1 VAGKRSV
8 CFLRARKDVDF
19 SLHNSLGRQASPLE
33 AMHNTHGSSVAF
45 GEMVTKSDGLPYLAG
60 R

>member
-1 VAGKRSV
+1 V